1 MTECSE
7 KIDDMKNLGVEAT
20 TTGTD
25 CHKSKVCEL
34 KIANT
39 YRIDELQVRR

>member
-1 MTECSE
+1 MTNCSE
-7 KIDDMKNLGVEAT
+7 NIDDMKNFGVEAT

-34 KIANT
+34 KSQIRT
-39 YRIDELQVRR
+39 ELMSCR